1 MQRRKV
7 LLEIKLRKIE
17 IYVEMEIFGG
27 SGPSRDW
34 DRRMKQ
40 ASIALEHR
48 VWLFFSP
55 LFSELHQKPLVQP
68 WSATGRSEPSFP
80 SFHQYLGGFLPRT
93 LLDGGHTR
101 IVV

>member
-17 IYVEMEIFGG
+17 IYVETEIFGG
-27 SGPSRDW
+27 SGPSRYW

-48 VWLFFSP
+48 VWLFF
-55 LFSELHQKPLVQP
+55 
-68 WSATGRSEPSFP
+68 R
-80 SFHQYLGGFLPRT
+80 RC
-93 LLDGGHTR
+93 
-101 IVV
+101 